1 MLFLYMQVLTVPPE
15 ETFHRDYLVS
25 LFLSKVFSLILRMV
39 EDLVLKDYVK
49 NAISTFLGK
58 KITVFL
64 LK

>member
-1 MLFLYMQVLTVPPE
+1 MQVLTVPPD

-39 EDLVLKDYVK
+39 EDLVLKYYVK